1 MENKTKG
8 HIAAIITIVIWGSTF
23 IATKILLKHMN
34 PIEILFLRFL
44 LGFAV
49 LVLAYPKRLKIKE
62 RKQELVFA
70 GAGLCG
76 ICLYYLLEN
85 IALTYTMASNVG
97 VIVSIAP
104 FFTAVLF
111 QLLMPSE
118 EKLTLNFFV
127 GFLVAMI
134 GICLI
139 SFNGARLELNHTG
152 DVLSIAAAIVWAFY
166 SMLTKKISTY
176 GYNTIQT
183 TRRTFAYGIVFMIP
197 TLFWF
202 DFDIELQSLLQPEC
216 VFNLIY
222 LGVGASALCFV
233 TWNYAI
239 KFLGAVKTSV
249 YIYAIPVITVITSAI
264 ILKEHI
270 TIMAMVG
277 TAMTLAGLFL
287 SERKQK

>member
-1 MENKTKG
+1 
-8 HIAAIITIVIWGSTF
+8 
-23 IATKILLKHMN
+23 
-34 PIEILFLRFL
+34 
-44 LGFAV
+44 
-49 LVLAYPKRLKIKE
+49 
-62 RKQELVFA
+62 
-70 GAGLCG
+70 
-76 ICLYYLLEN
+76 
-85 IALTYTMASNVG
+85 
-97 VIVSIAP
+97 
-104 FFTAVLF
+104 
-111 QLLMPSE
+111 
-118 EKLTLNFFV
+118 
-127 GFLVAMI
+127 
-134 GICLI
+134 
-139 SFNGARLELNHTG
+139 
-152 DVLSIAAAIVWAFY
+152 
-166 SMLTKKISTY
+166 MLTKKISTY

>member
-49 LVLAYPKRLKIKE
+49 LILAYPKMLKLKD

-111 QLLMPSE
+111 QILMPAE
-118 EKLTLNFFV
+118 ERLTLNFFI

-152 DVLSIAAAIVWAFY
+152 DILSIAAAIVWAFY

-202 DFDIELQSLLQPEC
+202 DFDIELQTLLQPEC

-270 TIMAMVG
+270 TIMALAG